1 MFLCYIPTYLDLIK
15 HLYSDG
21 HITAEEASQLSAKK
35 LFEEPAT
42 PTATAPPIN
51 LSSATPSTGISTAS
65 TTTVAANYDS
75 FSSTFEG
82 INLKSP
88 PTTGA
93 TATASSTVNISTN
106 QQSTGLA
113 AMPQLSPAQLGTTVV
128 GCQPSITVT
137 PNIPVALSIASFPSS
152 VSVKNVPA
160 GPAVTASHTAV
171 TADDDTTSGMAYHT
185 V

>member
-1 MFLCYIPTYLDLIK
+1 MYYTYIHTFLCCIPTYLDLIK

-21 HITAEEASQLSAKK
+21 HITAEEASQLSDKK
-35 LFEEPAT
+35 LFEEPAM
-42 PTATAPPIN
+42 PTSTAPPIN

-65 TTTVAANYDS
+65 TTTVAASYDS
-75 FSSTFEG
+75 FSSTFGLLQG

-88 PTTGA
+88 PTTGS

-113 AMPQLSPAQLGTTVV
+113 AMPQLSPTQLGTTVV

-137 PNIPVALSIASFPSS
+137 QNTPVA
-152 VSVKNVPA
+152 VYDEN
-160 GPAVTASHTAV
+160 
-171 TADDDTTSGMAYHT
+171 DDTTSGMAYRT